1 MQKAVIL
8 SLIAVVGVASGL
20 AGFTFGAGEAPIA
33 TSPGIVKVYAE
44 HATTLL
50 SVKKTEEL
58 IVEEICADAFRQA
71 THHLSLAERAVE
83 ANNAQAAMGYL
94 ESAAAAA
101 SLIAN
106 EGDKAV
112 AAVRNR
118 LLEGGHHHHATPEI
132 AAKYDPGFVVV
143 TKEQKKALLAQ
154 AGAIGKL
161 AAAVR
166 AGAAGTSE
174 ILAAKSALAEAYQ
187 EAVK

>member
-101 SLIAN
+101 ALIAN

-118 LLEGGHHHHATPEI
+118 LLEGGHHHHAKAEI
-132 AAKYDPGFVVV
+132 AEKYDPGFVIV
-143 TKEQKKALLAQ
+143 TKVEKSKIIAQ
-154 AGAIGKL
+154 ATAIGKL

-166 AGAAGTSE
+166 AGASGAGE
-174 ILAAKSALAEAYQ
+174 IAAAKSELAKIYAETL
-187 EAVK
+187 K